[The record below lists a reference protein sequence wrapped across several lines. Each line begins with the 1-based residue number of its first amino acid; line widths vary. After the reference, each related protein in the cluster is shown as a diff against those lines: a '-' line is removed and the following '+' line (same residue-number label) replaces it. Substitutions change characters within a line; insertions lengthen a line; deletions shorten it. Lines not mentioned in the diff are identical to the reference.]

1 MAPEPEEELTFSSAT
16 ERAARAELSEEIM
29 RARIEEFLQR

>member
-1 MAPEPEEELTFSSAT
+1 MLAKSQEPAFSPVT
-16 ERAARAELSEEIM
+16 EKTARAELSEEIM